1 VRVTVVEFCG
11 LPGSGKTTLAALT
24 QAVLTERGVQAG
36 IVDAGISADT
46 AKPVR
51 IARRTG
57 TAFAEAVRQPGHT
70 VRAARLIR
78 ATGQSSSR
86 DMVAVLVQWL
96 AIQRLL
102 ERARSARGVQLIEE
116 GLVQT
121 MWTLGLR
128 AAADM
133 APPLWRC
140 VPDSRRA
147 DLLVVVESP
156 TKLLAERLAGRTS
169 RHSRTQVLPTTAQL
183 AELERGHALLERLV
197 RGSRLAAL
205 RVHNDGVASLP
216 ELASQIAVGCQAL
229 ASSGHDARSRCEG

>member
-1 VRVTVVEFCG
+1 MSVTVVEFCG

-24 QAVLTERGVQAG
+24 QTILTERGVQAG
-36 IVDAGISADT
+36 IVDAGISAAA

-51 IARRTG
+51 VARRTL
-57 TAFAEAVRQPGHT
+57 AACAEAVRRPRHT
-70 VRAARLIR
+70 VEAARLVR

-86 DMVAVLVQWL
+86 DTAAGLTQWL
-96 AIQRLL
+96 AVQRLL
-102 ERARSARGVQLIEE
+102 QRARSAPGVQLLEE

-128 AAADM
+128 ADADM
-133 APPLWRC
+133 AAPLWRC
-140 VPDSRRA
+140 VPGSRA
-147 DLLVVVESP
+147 DLLVVVGSP
-156 TKLLAERLAGRTS
+156 TKILAERLAGRTS
-169 RHSRTQVLPTTAQL
+169 RHSRTQALSTTAQL

-197 RGSRLAAL
+197 RGSQLPAL

-229 ASSGHDARSRCEG
+229 ASSGQ